1 AFSLPAGDSKQSSL
15 DLAIAAADEGFRL
28 RGGSNKLCGRSAHP
42 AGDAGRSQCTKA
54 KYGEEGDAGFRHAL
68 DADIIH
74 THIGDITEAILMIQ
88 ELDSDLLAGEGRETI
103 SHIYIT
109 CGRDAIVHDR
119 CEDSARCI
127 GDVRVLP
134 VEDNSIGR
142 KPLPPKVQYRA
153 RWQNSRQ
160 VAVNTRITGAF
171 RRGKVP

>member
-1 AFSLPAGDSKQSSL
+1 PYLYTRSLHDALP
-15 DLAIAAADEGFRL
+15 IFR
-28 RGGSNKLCGRSAHP
+28 
-42 AGDAGRSQCTKA
+42 
-54 KYGEEGDAGFRHAL
+54 
-68 DADIIH
+68 
-74 THIGDITEAILMIQ
+74 MVQ

-142 KPLPPKVQYRA
+142 KPLPPEAQYR
-153 RWQNSRQ
+153 RSEEHTSELQSR
-160 VAVNTRITGAF
+160 GHL
-171 RRGKVP
+171 